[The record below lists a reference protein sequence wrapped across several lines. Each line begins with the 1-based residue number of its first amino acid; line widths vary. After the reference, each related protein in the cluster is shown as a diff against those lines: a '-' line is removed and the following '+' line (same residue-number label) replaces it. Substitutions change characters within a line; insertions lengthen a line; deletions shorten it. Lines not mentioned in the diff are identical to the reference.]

1 MKNTIRTLTLCTAL
15 ALATHAAAEIRPLNG
30 IAVEVNSTIITYGDI
45 QRSIN
50 QLKSRP
56 GNQDIPEA
64 QLAQAARGAL
74 MERALLADAAKMQG
88 MAVTETE
95 IDTELQRRAINQNTS
110 VDRLYQAA
118 AAQGYSRSAF
128 RLETAKDL
136 LIERQF
142 ADINDGVRVSDA
154 QINAAAAQMQAAGQ
168 ALPAGQPYTVYTIR
182 RLLLNAGTQ
191 ANMTAV
197 GNRIN
202 QIAQAVQKGSD
213 FETIARRYSQEPQAA
228 NGGIHDNITAYSLP
242 HHVENMVVN
251 MQPGQITIPVASGT
265 TWQMVQLIGSRTEN
279 DSSKMQRE
287 ALRRSVIQAEQQKA
301 QQQFIGQLQQSAVVR
316 EY

>member
-1 MKNTIRTLTLCTAL
+1 MKNAIRTLTLCTAL
-15 ALATHAAAEIRPLNG
+15 ALSVHAAAEIRPLNG

-56 GNQDIPEA
+56 GNQNIPEA
-64 QLAQAARGAL
+64 QLAQAARESL

-88 MAVTETE
+88 MAVTEAE
-95 IDTELQRRAINQNTS
+95 IDTELQRRAIGQKTT
-110 VDRLYQAA
+110 VEQLYRAA
-118 AAQGYSRSAF
+118 AAQGYSNSAY
-128 RLETAKDL
+128 RLEVAKDL

-154 QINAAAAQMQAAGQ
+154 QINAAAAQMRASGQ
-168 ALPAGQPYTVYTIR
+168 SLPVGEPYTVYTIR
-182 RLLLNAGTQ
+182 RLLLNAGSKAKMAT
-191 ANMTAV
+191 V
-197 GNRIN
+197 GSRIS

-213 FETIARRYSQEPQAA
+213 FEKIARRYSQEPQAA

-242 HHVENMVVN
+242 HHVEEMVVN

-265 TWQMVQLIGSRTEN
+265 TWQMVQLIGSRVEN
-279 DSSKMQRE
+279 DPAKIQRE
-287 ALRRSVIQAEQQKA
+287 ALRRAVIQAEQQKA